1 MTEDKRKQL
10 KSMVRLNTLAELSGT
25 NVSYLSRILSNQ
37 STPSVELAEQLA
49 KTANQI
55 VLAHKLAEIASKLV
69 LENEF
74 TAQDFLQ

>member
-1 MTEDKRKQL
+1 MTEEKRKQL
-10 KSMVRLNTLAELSGT
+10 KSMVRLSTLAELSGT
-25 NVSYLSRILSNQ
+25 QVSYLSRILSNQ
-37 STPSVELAEQLA
+37 SKPSSELAEQLA

-69 LENEF
+69 LDNEF